1 MNQKALAERKH
12 LMICPNCHA
21 NSRDGVTF
29 CTNCGAKLPPAASQ
43 TQAMPAQ
50 NAPLRQGQAGL
61 SPQGQQVMSKPAIN
75 LPIVIACVIAALAI
89 IAAAL
94 FAFVFNGHSD
104 NSSTIANANV
114 ASSSAQ
120 SGTAQSGQAT
130 SGSADTTSGTGASVT
145 ASDTTQD
152 AKEQARQA
160 AEASGKTV
168 LSGTVRVQ
176 TGQEVGSERGMT
188 NVDSALASHT
198 FVVFWLDEPTTLTIH
213 KADPTGTLSH
223 NVIDIDMDDSC
234 SAYSGQQ
241 VLIAVAQG
249 TELYMHGDIA
259 ASLFDA
265 SLGNS
270 TGNDYTY
277 IIWSESGGATSTS
290 SVSSSSSSSDYIL
303 SNSSTTIIPTSQL
316 EGMDTYSLY
325 LARNE
330 IYARHGRLFNN
341 SNLQTYFNGKSWYHG
356 SISPDSFSD
365 SLLSETEKTNAKNI
379 LAVEKSKNS
388 PYLS

>member
-1 MNQKALAERKH
+1 
-12 LMICPNCHA
+12 MICPNCHT
-21 NSRDGVTF
+21 NSRDGMTF
-29 CTNCGAKLPPAASQ
+29 CTNCGAKLPQTDSQ

-50 NAPLRQGQAGL
+50 NAPLRQDQAGL
-61 SPQGQQVMSKPAIN
+61 SPQGQQVMSKPAVN
-75 LPIVIACVIAALAI
+75 LPIVIACAIAALAI
-89 IAAAL
+89 VAAAL
-94 FAFVFNGHSD
+94 FAFVFNGHDD
-104 NSSTIANANV
+104 NSNTTANANV
-114 ASSSAQ
+114 ASTSTQ

-130 SGSADTTSGTGASVT
+130 SGSADTASGGASVT
-145 ASDTTQD
+145 STATSDTTQD

-176 TGQEVGSERGMT
+176 TGQEVGAERGMT

-234 SAYSGQQ
+234 SAYNGQQ

-316 EGMDTYSLY
+316 EGMDAYSLY

-341 SNLQTYFNGKSWYHG
+341 SNLQTYFNSKSWYHG

-365 SLLSETEKTNAKNI
+365 SLLNETEKTNAKNI